1 MSDGTETDGTVHKQH
16 TLGMQFAP
24 AWHRPFL
31 RYVEG
36 EQGGG
41 DGGEGKTEAKSFSQ
55 DEVNAIV
62 NERLAQQRK
71 NEFGDYA
78 DLKAKA
84 EGAKS
89 IEQQL
94 ADLQSK
100 HEAAEARALRS
111 DIAARHGISAEDRDL
126 FLTGSDEAALEAQ
139 AKRLAERTADEKKN
153 GNRAPK
159 EGRPVK
165 NKSDSG
171 DEELRE
177 FATNLFGSAQ
187 NE

>member
-1 MSDGTETDGTVHKQH
+1 MFKEH

-31 RYVEG
+31 RYIEG

-41 DGGEGKTEAKSFSQ
+41 DGGGGEPKEGKTFTQAELDQ
-55 DEVNAIV
+55 IV
-62 NERLAQQRK
+62 KDRLDKQRK

-84 EGAKS
+84 ADAQTV
-89 IEQQL
+89 EQKL
-94 ADLQSK
+94 AELTSK

-126 FLTGSDEAALEAQ
+126 FLTGSDEATLEAQ

-159 EGRPVK
+159 EGRPVTK
-165 NKSDSG
+165 TTDG

-177 FATNLFGSAQ
+177 FARNLFGSAQ